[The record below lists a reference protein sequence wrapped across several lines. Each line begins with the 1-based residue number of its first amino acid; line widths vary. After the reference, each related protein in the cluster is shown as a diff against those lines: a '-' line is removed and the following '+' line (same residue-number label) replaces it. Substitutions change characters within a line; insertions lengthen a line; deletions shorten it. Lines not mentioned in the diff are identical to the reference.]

1 MIRTLRSI
9 FNGPLL
15 VLVGIYVLA
24 AVTVPTFTSMQNTEL
39 LLIQTA
45 ILACVT
51 LGMTVTTVAGGIDL
65 SVGSV
70 VAVTTVTIATLLN
83 AHLSPVFAALGGI
96 LLGGVWGA
104 INGLFASKWTRQP
117 VAATFPVWL
126 IARGVA
132 LAISHEQK
140 VDAPDTPLNTLLTSL
155 PANRAWQ
162 LFPAG
167 VWFVVGLGLV
177 LFCVFRYV
185 PWGRNIFYLGSNAK
199 AAKLCGL
206 PIDRLKI
213 EIFIVSGLMAGL
225 AGLLQFS
232 RLTVGDPTVADGL
245 EFSAI
250 AAILVGGGSLSGGK
264 GSVRG
269 CLIGVLLMTIIKAWC
284 IQRGYESSVQMIL
297 TGVILAA
304 AFIAETLRT
313 RKEAVA

>member
-1 MIRTLRSI
+1 MRTLRSI

-15 VLVGIYVLA
+15 VLLGIYILA

-83 AHLSPVFAALGGI
+83 AHLGPFLSALGGI
-96 LLGGVWGA
+96 LLGGAWGV

-140 VDAPDTPLNTLLTSL
+140 VDAPDTPLNSLLTSL
-155 PANRAWQ
+155 PADRAWQ

-167 VWFVVGLGLV
+167 VWIVVVLGIL
-177 LFCVFRYV
+177 LFCVFRYI
-185 PWGRNIFYLGSNAK
+185 PWGKNIFYLGSNPK
-199 AAKLCGL
+199 AAMGL
-206 PIDRLKI
+206 VWSDRLKI
-213 EIFIVSGLMAGL
+213 QVFIVSGLMAGL